1 MAFKGSVVAIKNSS
15 IQQDQIPIFVSLN
28 DETRV
33 LKHASKADLELKLSR
48 LKLLNRMGVMV
59 PIKEVIVA
67 GANITINPVTI
78 SRKNFTIR
86 IKKSSLDDK
95 AWADTTK
102 NVGMDIGDNVV
113 IGQQP
118 TVVNLDN
125 ALVNTKQQPTVSDL
139 MRAMKV
145 MKLDITQIIETIKM
159 LDKLGAINADVEIVR

>member
-1 MAFKGSVVAIKNSS
+1 MS
-15 IQQDQIPIFVSLN
+15 
-28 DETRV
+28 
-33 LKHASKADLELKLSR
+33 
-48 LKLLNRMGVMV
+48 
-59 PIKEVIVA
+59 VA
-67 GANITINPVTI
+67 GAKNTINPVTI

-86 IKKSSLDDK
+86 IKKSDLDDK

-145 MKLDITQIIETIKM
+145 MKLDITQIIETI
-159 LDKLGAINADVEIVR
+159 